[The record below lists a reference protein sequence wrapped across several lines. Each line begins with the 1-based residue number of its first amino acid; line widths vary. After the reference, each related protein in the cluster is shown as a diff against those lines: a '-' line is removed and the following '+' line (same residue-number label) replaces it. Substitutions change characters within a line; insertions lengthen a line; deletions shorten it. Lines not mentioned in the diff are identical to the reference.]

1 MKVLITGS
9 HGLIGTA
16 LGTALESAGH
26 EVVRLT
32 RAAGP
37 TSWDPARGRLDLSSL
52 EGVDAAVNLAGTG
65 IGDKRWTSSRKEE
78 IAKSRTGSTDLLA
91 RGLAALD
98 PKPSVLVSGSAV
110 GIYGDRGD
118 EVLDEDSPI
127 GHGFL
132 VGIAREW
139 EEATAP
145 ASEAGIRVVHIRT
158 GIVQSRSGG
167 ALKKQLP
174 LFRFGL
180 GGKLGSGRQY
190 VSWITLED
198 EVGAIIHALTN
209 ASLAGP
215 VNLTAPNPV
224 TNAEYTRALGRA
236 LGRPSVLSVPSF
248 ALGLALGQQMTEE
261 MLLASAR
268 VMPARLQAS
277 GFQFKH
283 PDLPEALTSVL
294 AG

>member
-9 HGLIGTA
+9 HGMIGTA
-16 LGTALESAGH
+16 LGTALESEGH

-32 RAAGP
+32 RGGGP
-37 TSWDPARGRLDLSSL
+37 ASWDPSLGQLDVATLT
-52 EGVDAAVNLAGTG
+52 GVDAAVNLAGTG
-65 IGDKRWTSSRKEE
+65 IGDKRWTPSRKEE
-78 IAKSRTGSTDLLA
+78 IRKSRTDSTGLLC

-118 EVLDEDSPI
+118 EILDEDSPI
-127 GHGFL
+127 GTGYL
-132 VGIAREW
+132 VDIAREW

-174 LFRFGL
+174 LFRLGL

-190 VSWITLED
+190 VSWITLDD
-198 EVGAIIHALTN
+198 EVGAIIHALT
-209 ASLAGP
+209 APSLAGP
-215 VNLTAPNPV
+215 VNLTAPHPV
-224 TNAEYTRALGRA
+224 TNAEYTTALGKA
-236 LGRPSVLSVPSF
+236 LGRPAVLSVPSF
-248 ALGLALGQQMTEE
+248 ALGVGLGKQMTEE
-261 MLLASAR
+261 MLTSSAR
-268 VMPARLQAS
+268 VLPARLQAS

-283 PDLPEALTSVL
+283 PDLPEALSSVL
-294 AG
+294 L

>member
-1 MKVLITGS
+1 MKVVITGS

-16 LGTALESAGH
+16 LGTALESGGH
-26 EVVRLT
+26 DVVRLT
-32 RAAGP
+32 RGGGP
-37 TSWDPARGRLDLSSL
+37 MSWDPSRGQLDVAALA
-52 EGVDAAVNLAGTG
+52 GVDAAVNLAGAG
-65 IGDKRWTSSRKEE
+65 IGDKRWTPSRKEE
-78 IAKSRTGSTDLLA
+78 IARSRTASTDLLC
-91 RGLAALD
+91 RGLAALN

-118 EVLDEDSPI
+118 EILDEDSPI
-127 GHGFL
+127 GSGYL
-132 VGIAREW
+132 VDIAREW

-145 ASEAGIRVVHIRT
+145 ASQAGIRVARIRT
-158 GIVQSRSGG
+158 GIVLSRSGG
-167 ALKKQLP
+167 ALKRQLP
-174 LFRFGL
+174 LFRLGL
-180 GGKLGSGRQY
+180 GGRLGSGRQY

-224 TNAEYTRALGRA
+224 SNADFTRALARA
-236 LGRPSVLSVPSF
+236 LGRPAVLSVPSF
-248 ALGLALGQQMTEE
+248 ALGVALGQEMTEE

-268 VMPARLQAS
+268 VMPDRLQAS

-283 PDLPEALTSVL
+283 PDLPEALSSVL

>member
-1 MKVLITGS
+1 MKVVITGS

-16 LGTALESAGH
+16 LGTALESGGH
-26 EVVRLT
+26 DVVRLT
-32 RAAGP
+32 RGGGP
-37 TSWDPARGRLDLSSL
+37 MSWDPSRGQLDVAALA
-52 EGVDAAVNLAGTG
+52 GVDAAVNLAGAG
-65 IGDKRWTSSRKEE
+65 IGDKRWTPSRKEE
-78 IAKSRTGSTDLLA
+78 IARSRTASTDLLC
-91 RGLAALD
+91 RGLAALN

-118 EVLDEDSPI
+118 EILDEDSPI
-127 GHGFL
+127 GSGSL
-132 VGIAREW
+132 VDIAREW

-145 ASEAGIRVVHIRT
+145 ASQAGIRVARIRT
-158 GIVQSRSGG
+158 GIVLSRSGG
-167 ALKKQLP
+167 ALKRQLP
-174 LFRFGL
+174 LFRLGL
-180 GGKLGSGRQY
+180 GGRLGSGRQY

-224 TNAEYTRALGRA
+224 TNADFTRALALA
-236 LGRPSVLSVPSF
+236 LGRPAVLSVPSF
-248 ALGLALGQQMTEE
+248 ALGVALGQEMTEE

-268 VMPARLQAS
+268 VMPDRLQAS

-283 PDLPEALTSVL
+283 PDLPEALSSVL

>member
-1 MKVLITGS
+1 MKVVITGS

-16 LGTALESAGH
+16 LGTALESGGH
-26 EVVRLT
+26 DVVRLT
-32 RAAGP
+32 RGGGP
-37 TSWDPARGRLDLSSL
+37 MSWDPSRGQLDVAALA
-52 EGVDAAVNLAGTG
+52 GVDAAVNLAGAG
-65 IGDKRWTSSRKEE
+65 IGDKRWTPSRKEE
-78 IAKSRTGSTDLLA
+78 IARSRTASTDLLC
-91 RGLAALD
+91 RGLAALN

-118 EVLDEDSPI
+118 EILDEDSPI
-127 GHGFL
+127 GSGSL
-132 VGIAREW
+132 VDIAREW

-145 ASEAGIRVVHIRT
+145 ASQAGIRVARIRT
-158 GIVQSRSGG
+158 GIVLSRSGG
-167 ALKKQLP
+167 ALKRQLP
-174 LFRFGL
+174 LFRLGL
-180 GGKLGSGRQY
+180 GGRLGSGRQY

-224 TNAEYTRALGRA
+224 TNADFTRALARA
-236 LGRPSVLSVPSF
+236 LGRPAVLSVPSF
-248 ALGLALGQQMTEE
+248 ALGVALGQEMTEE

-268 VMPARLQAS
+268 VMPDRLQAS

-283 PDLPEALTSVL
+283 PDLPEALSSVL